1 MKNIWTGWKPT
12 PSNHLSYDLLDKE
25 VLKKKRVSDHILW
38 AKIDRPKAK
47 NAIDFDVMQELEVLV
62 GELEEDEQVRVFILS
77 GEGSESFVSGG
88 DLKKFHMI
96 KSKEEAVAKSR
107 RMQDLLVRIEELP
120 CWTVACV
127 NGDAYGGGIELM
139 LAFDFRLTVPDAR
152 FGFTQGRFYLV
163 PGWGGLTRLVE
174 KVGRTKALEWL
185 GKSTVT
191 DANDVLSN
199 GLIEHILPGESLKE
213 ETLKWVEK
221 LTKNDRNFIKT
232 LKEGAFRFTA
242 NRKNSLE
249 AEIKPFSDL
258 WVDEQHI
265 SRVEKFMNRK

>member
-1 MKNIWTGWKPT
+1 M
-12 PSNHLSYDLLDKE
+12 H
-25 VLKKKRVSDHILW
+25 
-38 AKIDRPKAK
+38 
-47 NAIDFDVMQELEVLV
+47 ELELLV
-62 GELEEDEQVRVFILS
+62 GKLEEDKEVRVFILS
-77 GEGSESFVSGG
+77 GEGAESFVSGG
-88 DLKKFHMI
+88 DLKKFHSI

-107 RMQDLLVRIEELP
+107 RMQNLLLRIEQLP

-139 LAFDFRLTVPDAR
+139 LAFDFRISVHDAK

-174 KVGRTKALEWL
+174 KVGRSKAMEWL
-185 GKSTVT
+185 GKSVITDSDTVLE
-191 DANDVLSN
+191 A
-199 GLIEHILPGESLKE
+199 GLIEHILSEETPEE

-221 LTKNDRNFIKT
+221 LTKNDRNFIKI
-232 LKEGAFRFTA
+232 LKEGSARLSP
-242 NRKNSLE
+242 NRLESLK

>member
-1 MKNIWTGWKPT
+1 MRITLNN
-12 PSNHLSYDLLDKE
+12 PSSYRSLKE
-25 VLKKKRVSDHILW
+25 QVLTKKRISDHILW
-38 AKIDRPKAK
+38 AKINRPEAR
-47 NAIDFDVMQELEVLV
+47 NAIDFDVMHELENLV
-62 GELEEDEQVRVFILS
+62 GMLEDNSEIRVFILS
-77 GEGSESFVSGG
+77 GEGTESFVSGG
-88 DLKKFHMI
+88 DLKKFHTI
-96 KSKEEAVAKSR
+96 KSKEEVVAKSR
-107 RMQDLLVRIEELP
+107 RMQNLLVRIEQLP

-139 LAFDFRLTVPDAR
+139 LAFDFRLSMPKAM

-174 KVGRTKALEWL
+174 KVGRAKALEWL
-185 GKSTVT
+185 GKSIVT
-191 DANDVLSN
+191 DANDVMSN
-199 GLIEHILPGESLKE
+199 GLIEHILPGETPEKE
-213 ETLKWVEK
+213 VLKWVEK
-221 LTKNDRNFIKT
+221 LTKNDRNFIEI
-232 LKEGAFRFTA
+232 LKGGALRLTA